1 MPLILGNN
9 GNDIIIWTIK
19 TQTHNYQ
26 PFAIYGS
33 LFKDLIKTLIKFL
46 LALNLFQTFSL
57 SFPAKG
63 IQQRRTYYGSLDDTV
78 ITIEADESTPLLV
91 DRIIW
96 PDDNNNNSS
105 QSSKNS
111 DNGSFRE
118 KPILKYGDSTWS
130 FASSSNAS
138 NGSDYSAYSTK
149 SFKSHF
155 TELRVLAFALILT
168 AALSI
173 AVYLL
178 VIECKLC
185 DKRI

>member
-1 MPLILGNN
+1 MPLLLGNN
-9 GNDIIIWTIK
+9 GSDIIVWNLK
-19 TQTHNYQ
+19 TQTHQ
-26 PFAIYGS
+26 PYKIYSS
-33 LFKDLIKTLIKFL
+33 LLKDLFEILIKLFL
-46 LALNLFQTFSL
+46 FALNLFKIFSL
-57 SFPAKG
+57 SFPVEG
-63 IQQRRTYYGSLDDTV
+63 IQQRRTYYGSLDDTI

-105 QSSKNS
+105 NNSRNS
-111 DNGSFRE
+111 DNGSLRE
-118 KPILKYGDSTWS
+118 KPMLKYGDSTWS
-130 FASSSNAS
+130 FASSSNTS
-138 NGSDYSAYSTK
+138 NASDYSAYSTK

-155 TELRVLAFALILT
+155 TELRVLAFALILA

-185 DKRI
+185 ENRI